1 MTGFKDLRFAARL
14 GIGYGALVVA
24 LAVTALLALNGLG
37 KLDGAAAEL
46 SERDVAALE
55 QLVTISEDFLA
66 TDADILRHLYVED
79 GFLKDQDVTAKRIAA
94 WQQEAEQAL
103 DALEPDLESA
113 AAKATL
119 ADFRAKYEQFNAA
132 AGSALELSRQ
142 ETVDEVGARVG
153 SRTAYAEKVRPVV
166 ESLDVVHDELEHVIA
181 GQGAAQAEE
190 ASDTAASAKRL
201 VLIIFGVA
209 LLAAVALAV
218 IVTRSVSKPVSALG
232 RRLRSLE
239 QH

>member
-24 LAVTALLALNGLG
+24 LAVTALLALTGLG

-79 GFLKDQDVTAKRIAA
+79 GFLKDQDVTTKRIAA

-113 AAKATL
+113 AA
-119 ADFRAKYEQFNAA
+119 
-132 AGSALELSRQ
+132 SALELSRQ

-190 ASDTAASAKRL
+190 ASDTGASAKRL